1 MNTIKT
7 IAKNTGVLA
16 ISQVI
21 TAILG
26 FLMLIY
32 IARYLGE
39 VEYGKYCFAVSFTA
53 LFIIFADLGIS
64 NLIIR
69 ELARNK
75 GLTSEY
81 LTNVS
86 IIKLLLSFV
95 AFCFIALTINLMD
108 YPEDTIYVVYL
119 FGVYMINRYSHAL
132 CFQGRCCGWNL

>member
-1 MNTIKT
+1 
-7 IAKNTGVLA
+7 L
-16 ISQVI
+16 
-21 TAILG
+21 
-26 FLMLIY
+26 LIY

-53 LFIIFADLGIS
+53 LFILFADLGIS

-119 FGVYMINRYSHAL
+119 FGVYMKNRYTHAL
-132 CFQGRCCGWNL
+132 CFQGRSCGRNL